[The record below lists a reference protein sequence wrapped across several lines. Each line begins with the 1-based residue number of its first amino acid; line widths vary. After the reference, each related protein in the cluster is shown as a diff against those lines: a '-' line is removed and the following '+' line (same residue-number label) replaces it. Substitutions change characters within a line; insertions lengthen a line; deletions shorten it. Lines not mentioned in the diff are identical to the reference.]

1 VRSEPS
7 VWRHPRKRHV
17 IIDVT
22 HHAGVVHLS
31 MTPALG
37 EFPPQIGKPNIG
49 AKSLDQ
55 ILFLILTSSSA
66 FRAG

>member
-1 VRSEPS
+1 
-7 VWRHPRKRHV
+7 
-17 IIDVT
+17 
-22 HHAGVVHLS
+22 

-37 EFPPQIGKPNIG
+37 DFPPQIRKPNIG